1 MAKTKKEKVE
11 KKKASKEELEKVI
24 VDLAKKEMTPSKI
37 GLVLRKEYGVKSE
50 KKIKRI
56 LAEKGIKSDLPEELD
71 SLIKRANALQ
81 KHLLKNKMDK
91 VARRG
96 LEITRAKIIQLGKYF
111 KKKHV
116 LPQNWEFKA

>member
-37 GLVLRKEYGVKSE
+37 GLVLRAEYGIKSE
-50 KKIKRI
+50 KKIKKI
-56 LAEKGIKSDLPEELD
+56 IEEKGIKSELPEGLE
-71 SLIKRANALQ
+71 SLIKRAGALQ

-96 LEITRAKIIQLGKYF
+96 LQITRAKIIQLGKYY
-111 KKKHV
+111 KKKHI